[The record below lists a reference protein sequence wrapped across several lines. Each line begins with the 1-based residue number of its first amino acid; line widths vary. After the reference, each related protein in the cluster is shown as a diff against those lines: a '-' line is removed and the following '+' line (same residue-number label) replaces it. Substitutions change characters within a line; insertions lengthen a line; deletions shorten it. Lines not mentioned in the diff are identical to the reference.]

1 MRSVATDTPPKPQR
15 PAPRGVSRWVWALLA
30 APLVFVMLV
39 VGLNT
44 ASNDRERLN
53 CLSTGTP
60 ITTQTGTLRRVSRYQ
75 MYLVN
80 DRWMRITLGCGGK
93 YRLQC
98 LRENPGVEALEQ
110 HVGEPVQ
117 VEFCGKHVVGY
128 TVAGRSYRH
137 GQPVGAG
144 AGGYE

>member
-1 MRSVATDTPPKPQR
+1 MATDTPPKPQR

-30 APLVFVMLV
+30 APLVFVFLV
-39 VGLNT
+39 VGLNS
-44 ASNDRERLN
+44 AFNELDRLN

-60 ITTQTGTLRRVSRYQ
+60 ITTQAGTLRRVGRYQ

-80 DRWMRITLGCGGK
+80 DRWMRITMGCGGK

-98 LRENPGVEALEQ
+98 LRENPGVEVLEQ

-128 TVAGRSYRH
+128 TVAGQTFRH
-137 GQPVGAG
+137 GQPVGVG
-144 AGGYE
+144 AGGS

>member
-1 MRSVATDTPPKPQR
+1 MRSVVTDTPLQPKR
-15 PAPRGVSRWVWALLA
+15 PAPRRVSAWVWALLA

-44 ASNDRERLN
+44 ASNDHERLT
-53 CLSTGTP
+53 CLSTDTP
-60 ITTQTGTLRRVSRYQ
+60 VTTQTGTLRRVSRYQ

-80 DRWMRITLGCGGK
+80 ERWTRITLGCGGK

-137 GQPVGAG
+137 GQPVAAG
-144 AGGYE
+144 AGSS

>member
-1 MRSVATDTPPKPQR
+1 MTWSTNLPRSRCYA
-15 PAPRGVSRWVWALLA
+15 APRFGAGA
-30 APLVFVMLV
+30 
-39 VGLNT
+39 
-44 ASNDRERLN
+44 
-53 CLSTGTP
+53 TP
-60 ITTQTGTLRRVSRYQ
+60 VTTQTGTLRRVSRYQ
-75 MYLVN
+75 MYVVN
-80 DRWMRITLGCGGK
+80 ERWTRITLGCGDK

-137 GQPVGAG
+137 GQRVGAG
-144 AGGYE
+144 GR

>member
-1 MRSVATDTPPKPQR
+1 M
-15 PAPRGVSRWVWALLA
+15 WALLA
-30 APLVFVMLV
+30 APLVFVFLV
-39 VGLNT
+39 VGLNS
-44 ASNDRERLN
+44 AFNELDRLN

-60 ITTQTGTLRRVSRYQ
+60 ITTQAGTLRRVGRYQ

-80 DRWMRITLGCGGK
+80 DRWMRITMGCGGK

-98 LRENPGVEALEQ
+98 LRENPGVEVLEQ

-128 TVAGRSYRH
+128 TVAGQTFRH
-137 GQPVGAG
+137 GQPVGVG
-144 AGGYE
+144 AGGS

>member
-1 MRSVATDTPPKPQR
+1 MRSVATDTTPQPQR
-15 PAPRGVSRWVWALLA
+15 PAPRGVSRWVWALVA
-30 APLVFVMLV
+30 APLVLVMLV

-44 ASNDRERLN
+44 ASNDHERLN
-53 CLSTGTP
+53 CLSTNTHV
-60 ITTQTGTLRRVSRYQ
+60 TTQTGTLRRVSRYQ
-75 MYLVN
+75 MYVVN
-80 DRWMRITLGCGGK
+80 ERWTRITLGCGGK

-137 GQPVGAG
+137 GQRVS
-144 AGGYE
+144 GGGL

>member
-1 MRSVATDTPPKPQR
+1 MRSVATDTPPQPQR
-15 PAPRGVSRWVWALLA
+15 HAPQGVSRWVWALAA

-44 ASNDRERLN
+44 ASNDHERLS
-53 CLSTGTP
+53 CLSTDTP
-60 ITTQTGTLRRVSRYQ
+60 VTTQTGTLRRVSRYQ

-80 DRWMRITLGCGGK
+80 ERWTRITLGCGGK

-110 HVGEPVQ
+110 HVDEPVQ

-128 TVAGRSYRH
+128 TVAGRTYRH
-137 GQPVGAG
+137 GQLVVAG
-144 AGGYE
+144 AESS